1 MATNTSGVDLAN
13 YQGLLAAGAFTN
25 HGARVDDLTLTW
37 DYYPGAPHSLP
48 ACDVRRPAAAD
59 AGVYDG
65 IPCEG
70 YYAGSHSA
78 KATQDL
84 ASLYAELR
92 DDTRWADSNR
102 TFFSQESGID
112 DSGYLFPSI
121 DDVFKRARAAE
132 LEQAGYAPG
141 DDENATLITY
151 RVAAWKSR
159 AAETTGCLA
168 AVEAER
174 VAARKHG

>member
-84 ASLYAELR
+84 ASLY
-92 DDTRWADSNR
+92 
-102 TFFSQESGID
+102 
-112 DSGYLFPSI
+112 
-121 DDVFKRARAAE
+121 
-132 LEQAGYAPG
+132 
-141 DDENATLITY
+141 
-151 RVAAWKSR
+151 RVDPL
-159 AAETTGCLA
+159 LA
-168 AVEAER
+168 AGWGNRWCVSPAVPMGQPRSGR
-174 VAARKHG
+174 VDDIIIMLSLHGSPLTRR